1 MRYKCLILDHDD
13 TVVDSTRTVN
23 YLSFSEV
30 LEEIRPDLDLSLDDF
45 FKLNFD
51 PGFMAMCLD
60 ILKFTPEEMTYQE
73 DHWRKFISNH
83 NPSIFP
89 GMKDLLW
96 DYVDLG
102 GKIFVVSHSTEKD
115 ILRHYS
121 FHKLPGPEKVYGW
134 EYEVE
139 KRKPNPWPI
148 EDIIENHGFDRRDIL
163 MVDDLKP
170 GQVMADKANISFA
183 AAGWAHDIAEI
194 KNYMMK
200 EADYYCQNIAD
211 LRKIII

>member
-30 LEEIRPDLDLSLDDF
+30 LEEIRPGLDLSLDDF

-51 PGFMAMCLD
+51 PGFISMCQD
-60 ILKFTPEEMTYQE
+60 ILKFSPDEMAYQE

-83 NPSIFP
+83 NPSLFP

-96 DYVDLG
+96 DYINLG

-121 FHKLPGPEKVYGW
+121 FHNLPVPVKVYGW
-134 EYEVE
+134 EYEEE

-148 EDIIENHGFDRRDIL
+148 EDIIKNHAFERKDIL

-170 GQVMADKANISFA
+170 GKLMADRANISFA

-200 EADYYCQNIAD
+200 EADHYCQTIED
-211 LRKIII
+211 LRKIIL